1 MALTGATSPCFTRI
15 SLSTPADVAGTSMET
30 LSVSISNKLSP
41 GATASPTDLNQTVIL
56 PSVTVSPSCGIRTSI
71 LNSGR
76 RNRLP
81 YRPPDGVDDPVDAR
95 HRAVFQHVRRR
106 QRDVRRCDAYRRS
119 VEIVKCFVGNDRNQL

>member
-1 MALTGATSPCFTRI
+1 MALTGATSPCLTRI
-15 SLSTPADVAGTSMET
+15 SLSIPPEVAGTSMET

-41 GATASPTDLNQTVIL
+41 GAMVSPTDLNQTVIL

-81 YRPPDGVDDPVDAR
+81 YRPPDGVDDPVHAG
-95 HRAVFQHVRRR
+95 HCAVLQNVTGR
-106 QRDVRRCDAYRRS
+106 QRD
-119 VEIVKCFVGNDRNQL
+119 